1 VVSIGSCR
9 LRTRCR
15 ARQAGD
21 GVDQVAQRPAQ
32 PVQPAH
38 RQGVAGAELVKDL
51 LESLAASII
60 VYSDP
65 RRRPAGARLAPG
77 TGATASSAWTTAAT
91 TSRQRGLDHPERSR
105 TGTGAAGSRAASWP
119 VTVSLRDLGVL
130 DGRRGTGIAT
140 TVVGAGRAGGP
151 YLPVG
156 WLRLR
161 EGGQGGP
168 SPTPTSPWAGTPSR
182 LPPVGRPTPTW
193 RRGGGGSR

>member
-21 GVDQVAQRPAQ
+21 SVDQVAQRPAQ

-140 TVVGAGRAGGP
+140 TVVGAGRAGGHRPPGRLAPPPGERPGRAQP
-151 YLPVG
+151 YSY
-156 WLRLR
+156 
-161 EGGQGGP
+161 P
-168 SPTPTSPWAGTPSR
+168 SWAGTPSR